1 MLGSVLGSDGGPDF
15 SRVRGTLEVDS
26 HATEVASTRFTN
38 HQTRFDSFRYH
49 QLDPV
54 WNHSR
59 MIRVERLTRRY
70 GATRAVDRISFEV
83 GRGEIVGLLGP
94 NGAGKTTTMRMLT
107 TYLSPTSGRAIL
119 AGHDVLDEPLEVR
132 RKVGYLPENVPL
144 YSEMRVRE
152 YLLFRAKIKDVPR
165 SRRRV
170 AIEESMTRCRV
181 EEVEDRIIGQLSK
194 GYRQRVGLADTLV
207 HDPDILILDEPT
219 SGLDPIQIREVRS
232 LIRELGDRH
241 TVLISTHIMSE
252 VEAVCSRVIIIAQ
265 GRIAEDQPLDQ
276 LQTGSTIVIEA
287 RGPAD
292 TIRQTIHATQGVEHV
307 GTATIDGDYASFQV
321 VPRDG
326 HDLREVLGQRL
337 VQNGWPLRRLEWRH
351 VTLED
356 RFIQA
361 VSRETVATAEHR
373 EAV

>member
-1 MLGSVLGSDGGPDF
+1 
-15 SRVRGTLEVDS
+15 
-26 HATEVASTRFTN
+26 
-38 HQTRFDSFRYH
+38 
-49 QLDPV
+49 
-54 WNHSR
+54 
-59 MIRVERLTRRY
+59 MIRVERLTKSY
-70 GATRAVDRISFEV
+70 GPTRAVDRVSFEI

-107 TYLSPTSGRAIL
+107 TFLSPTSGRAVL

-144 YSEMRVRE
+144 YQEMRVRE
-152 YLLFRAKIKDVPR
+152 YLAFRAKIKDVPR
-165 SRRRV
+165 SRRNI
-170 AIEESMTRCRV
+170 AIEEAVNRCRIQ
-181 EEVEDRIIGQLSK
+181 EVEFRVIGQLSR
-194 GYRQRVGLADTLV
+194 GYRQRVGLADALV

-219 SGLDPIQIREVRS
+219 AGLDPIQIREVRS

-252 VEAVCSRVIIIAQ
+252 VEAVCGRVIIIAQ

-276 LQTGSTIVIEA
+276 LRTGSTILVEA
-287 RGPAD
+287 RGPSES
-292 TIRQTIHATQGVEHV
+292 IRHALQVLHGVEHV
-307 GTATIDGDYASFQV
+307 SLIGVDGEFASFQV

-326 HDLREVLGQRL
+326 HDLRELIGQRI
-337 VQNGWPLRRLEWRH
+337 VQNGWPLRQLDLRR

-361 VSRETVATAEHR
+361 VSRETVSGAERR